1 MSEWRRIHI
10 IGGSGSGKSTLARA
24 IASSRALPVYDL
36 DAVAYEHGAGVK
48 RSLDAR
54 RADVRRIAGQ
64 PGWVTEGIFLWWT
77 DELLRA
83 ADVILWLDLPWRI
96 GARRVVIRHARAS
109 IAGTNRHRG
118 IMKLL
123 RFMWATRKYY
133 GVKPPPTAPDDDRA
147 TSRAATAIALAEY
160 TSKVIRCRR
169 PADIR
174 DVMQAVVGRSQQE
187 AGAPWH
193 IL

>member
-36 DAVAYEHGAGVK
+36 DAVAYEQGAGVK

-54 RADVRRIAGQ
+54 RADVRRIVGQ

-123 RFMWATRKYY
+123 RFLRATRQYY
-133 GVKPPPTAPDDDRA
+133 GAKPPPTGPDDDRA
-147 TSRAATAIALAEY
+147 TSCGTTVVALAAY
-160 TSKVIRCRR
+160 ADKVIRCRR
-169 PADIR
+169 PADVRVLMKRIADPMDR
-174 DVMQAVVGRSQQE
+174 ERGKR
-187 AGAPWH
+187 
-193 IL
+193 

>member
-10 IGGSGSGKSTLARA
+10 IGGAGSGKSTLARA

-36 DAVAYEHGAGVK
+36 DAVAYEQGAGVK

-118 IMKLL
+118 IRNLL
-123 RFMWATRKYY
+123 RFLRATRQYY

-147 TSRAATAIALAEY
+147 TSRAATAIALAEH
-160 TSKVIRCRR
+160 TDKVIRCRR

-174 DVMQAVVGRSQQE
+174 DVLQAVVGRSLQE
-187 AGAPWH
+187 AGASWH
-193 IL
+193 IP